1 MFRSNQCDPGREMSY
16 TDCGFHLV
24 LPLSPRSPG
33 SVGFDDDL
41 LLQGLGIG
49 IKVLLHRF
57 DLFKLRITSPK
68 IFLVIKSM
76 GN

>member
-1 MFRSNQCDPGREMSY
+1 MFRSNHCDPGREMLY
-16 TDCGFHLV
+16 TDRCLNLV
-24 LPLSPRSPG
+24 LPLATRSSG
-33 SVGFDDDL
+33 SIGFNNHL

-57 DLFKLRITSPK
+57 DLFKLRIASPK